1 MNNCYNDLKARDL
14 IYDTIGNVANGLN
27 NNKLDFY
34 VGVDPS
40 GNGSGL
46 HVGHLL
52 AFIVCKHL
60 QRFGHTPHIII
71 GGATSALGDPSGK
84 MSERPEISLEQIA
97 KNTEKIV
104 SQVKKILGD
113 DIHIVNNNEWMS
125 HLSFVDF
132 MREMGKVITV
142 NQMLSKSSIKDR
154 IAREQGLSL
163 QEFNYM
169 TVQGYDFLH
178 MYRTYNCSLE
188 IGGQDQWSNIEVGI
202 TAINKKEHKD
212 ALGLT
217 WPLVIDPT
225 TGKKFGKSEGG
236 KNIWLDGQ
244 LTSPYD
250 FYQFFLNVSDEQ
262 AESLIK
268 KFTMI
273 ELDEIYSLIEKHKEN
288 PSERLL
294 QKTLAKYMT
303 IMIHSE
309 DEYNK
314 AIEASNILFGKGTK
328 EQLETIDEDT
338 LLGVMSGVNKT
349 EISHDEIKNG
359 INVIEIALKHDKIPS
374 KGEARKL
381 IKGNGFSINK
391 VKITNDKSVITE
403 NDLIGGKYLLLQKG
417 KKDYT
422 LAVVK

>member
-294 QKTLAKYMT
+294 QKTLAKYIT

-391 VKITNDKSVITE
+391 VKITDDKSVITE

>member
-268 KFTMI
+268 KFTII

-391 VKITNDKSVITE
+391 VKVTDDKSVITE
-403 NDLIGGKYLLLQKG
+403 SDLIGGKYLLLQKG

>member
-27 NNKLDFY
+27 NSKLDFY

-391 VKITNDKSVITE
+391 VKITDDKSVITE

>member
-391 VKITNDKSVITE
+391 VKITDDKSVITE

>member
-273 ELDEIYSLIEKHKEN
+273 ELDEIYSLIAKHKEN

-391 VKITNDKSVITE
+391 VKITDDKSVITE
-403 NDLIGGKYLLLQKG
+403 SDLIGGKYLLLQKG

>member
-1 MNNCYNDLKARDL
+1 MNNCYNDLKERDL

-202 TAINKKEHKD
+202 TAINKKEHKN

-273 ELDEIYSLIEKHKEN
+273 ELDEIYSLIEKHREN

-309 DEYNK
+309 KEYNK

-349 EISHDEIKNG
+349 EISHNEIKNG
-359 INVIEIALKHDKIPS
+359 INIIEIALKHDKIPS

-381 IKGNGFSINK
+381 IKGNGFAINK
-391 VKITNDKSVITE
+391 VKITDDKSVITE
-403 NDLIGGKYLLLQKG
+403 SDLIGGKYLLLQKG